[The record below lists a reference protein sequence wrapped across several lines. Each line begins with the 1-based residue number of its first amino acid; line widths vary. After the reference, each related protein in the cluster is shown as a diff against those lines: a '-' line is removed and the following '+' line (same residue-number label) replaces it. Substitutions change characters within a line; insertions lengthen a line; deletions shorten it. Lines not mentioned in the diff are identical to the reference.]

1 MNITSTLKILVLA
14 SLSLSIAV
22 GASAQHVPPLVVQE
36 PMPLMP
42 TQSLEPVLKPHP
54 APELK
59 FETPVAT
66 QCVCTMQ
73 YEPVCARRQDGSETT
88 YSNACQAQCA
98 RATVTRRGRC

>member
-42 TQSLEPVLKPHP
+42 TQSL
-54 APELK
+54 
-59 FETPVAT
+59 
-66 QCVCTMQ
+66 
-73 YEPVCARRQDGSETT
+73 
-88 YSNACQAQCA
+88 
-98 RATVTRRGRC
+98 